1 MTESVVK
8 NLRLPFSQILGVLV
22 LLFIAISQSAWES
35 RSPLISSVLFLVGVL
50 FVAIASLGR
59 LWCSLYIAGWKTR
72 VLITKGPYSMCRNPL
87 YFFTLIGVIGVGL
100 ASERLLIPSI
110 LVLSFGLYYPWVIKE
125 EENKLQRL
133 HGERFRAYRSRV
145 PRFFPRF
152 SKLVEPREYVV
163 NPTIFRKHILS
174 ALWFVWLVGIL
185 EVIEALHDV
194 GALPIVFKIY

>member
-1 MTESVVK
+1 
-8 NLRLPFSQILGVLV
+8 LRLPFSQMLGVLMV
-22 LLFIAISQSAWES
+22 LFIAISQSAWES
-35 RSPLISSVLFLVGVL
+35 RSPLITSVLFLVGVL

-87 YFFTLIGVIGVGL
+87 YFFTLIGAIGVGL

-110 LVLSFGLYYPWVIKE
+110 LVLCFGLYYPWVIKE
-125 EENKLQRL
+125 EENKLQML
-133 HGERFRAYRSRV
+133 HGERFRAYRRRV

-163 NPTIFRKHILS
+163 NPTIFRKHVLS

-185 EVIEALHDV
+185 EIIEALHDM
-194 GALPIVFKIY
+194 GALPVVFKIY